1 MMIVLVTICCRFGSR
16 GLVKN
21 LNVCSDFEQKVWS
34 RFWSWSSGKIWSWSL
49 VSSFLL
55 MFCRMLNPRWI
66 LVWSLFCCW
75 CFMWLWNSILV
86 KILKL
91 GLVKILK
98 IKFYGEA
105 DVWLRFWKW
114 CLVEI
119 LKMKFDQYYCLNST
133 LGSVVPLAMF
143 GIFNMQWIILFDT
156 FLLLATAFSENR
168 IIRLSILTYRV
179 CAKRVSCLL

>member
-16 GLVKN
+16 GLVKK

-105 DVWLRFWKW
+105 DVWLRFWRW

-119 LKMKFDQYYCLNST
+119 LKMKFNQDLCLNWYDPLGYFGKLNST
-133 LGSVVPLAMF
+133 LGSIVPLAMF
-143 GIFNMQWIILFDT
+143 IKSLDF
-156 FLLLATAFSENR
+156 
-168 IIRLSILTYRV
+168 
-179 CAKRVSCLL
+179 